1 MWKLEKTPL
10 NLGLKGKKKKGIRED
25 IIFLPNHLEEEEEL
39 YYGPKTKGQNGK
51 WDWLS
56 CPRFYKRPM
65 KLPPNSE

>member
-51 WDWLS
+51 
-56 CPRFYKRPM
+56 
-65 KLPPNSE
+65 